1 MLVKV
6 KEEGDKDGILEV
18 LKKVKSGSCRE
29 GKSVEVSFGENFSP
43 GRSKGYEIGMLAV
56 FSDVEEL
63 DDGLSEFADDLD
75 SQAEMIDGII
85 VLDFIVPSP
94 PAV

>member
-6 KEEGDKDGILEV
+6 KQAGDKGGILEV
-18 LKKVKSGSCRE
+18 LKKVKSGSRQG
-29 GKSVEVSFGENFSP
+29 GKSVEVSFGENISP
-43 GRSKGYEIGMLAV
+43 GRSKGYEIGMLAI
-56 FSDVEEL
+56 FKDVEEL

-75 SQAEMIDGII
+75 SQAEIIDGVI
-85 VLDFIVPSP
+85 VLDFLVPP